1 MRGAALLVR
10 LQAPPVDGAA
20 NAELIDLLAAALD
33 VPRRAVAIVAGE
45 RGRVK
50 RIHVTGVNPA
60 VAARRLGL
68 KSGQPPA

>member
-1 MRGAALLVR
+1 MRGESLLVR

-20 NAELIDLLAAALD
+20 NTELIVLLAAALD

-50 RIHVTGVNPA
+50 RIRVTGVDPA

-68 KSGQPPA
+68 RST